1 MNAKPFPQWVLA
13 ALWPLVMPIMKL
25 LGPVRVRNGNRVP
38 RSGGLLILSNHLA
51 DVDPVVVQA
60 FCLRHIYFMSKSELW
75 DMKFLA
81 IFMRFFR
88 SFPVKRGE
96 PDRPALK
103 LAVELLR
110 AGNAV
115 GVFPEGELSE
125 SGELLP
131 IKPGIAL
138 IARQAKVPI
147 ICVGLRNTNHI
158 LPYGKR
164 VPRPAFRSVWVRW
177 GTPWQPDEHL
187 DTVEF
192 CERVRLELL
201 ELSRP

>member
-1 MNAKPFPQWVLA
+1 MPTKPFPQWVLW
-13 ALWPLVMPIMKL
+13 ALWPIVMPTMKL
-25 LGPVRVRNGNRVP
+25 LGPVRVRHANRVP
-38 RSGGLLILSNHLA
+38 RKGGVLILSNQLA
-51 DVDPVVVQA
+51 DCDPVIVQA
-60 FCLRHIYFMSKSELW
+60 FCPRHIYFMSKSELW
-75 DMKFLA
+75 DMKVLP

-103 LAVELLR
+103 RAIELLK

-125 SGELLP
+125 TLELLP

-164 VPRPAFRSVWVRW
+164 IPRPAFRSVWVRW
-177 GTPWQPDEHL
+177 GEPWLPDERI
-187 DTVEF
+187 DAEEF
-192 CERVRLELL
+192 CDRVRKELL

>member
-1 MNAKPFPQWVLA
+1 MEPKPFPQWVLT
-13 ALWPLVMPIMKL
+13 ALWPIVMPIMKF
-25 LGPVRVRNGNRVP
+25 LGPVRVRDAKRVP
-38 RSGGLLILSNHLA
+38 RKGGVLILSNHLA

-60 FCLRHIYFMSKSELW
+60 FCPRHIYFMSKSELW
-75 DMKFLA
+75 DMKILP

-103 LAVELLR
+103 RAIELLR

-125 SGELLP
+125 TGELMP
-131 IKPGIAL
+131 IKPGVAL
-138 IARQAKVPI
+138 IARQAKVPVM
-147 ICVGLRNTNHI
+147 CVGLRNTNFM

-164 VPRPAFRSVWVRW
+164 IPRPAFRFVWVRW
-177 GTPWQPDEHL
+177 GEPWLPEEHI
-187 DTVEF
+187 DAEAF
-192 CERVRLELL
+192 CTRVRAEL
-201 ELSRP
+201 